1 MRGRTAALASVLDQ
15 GAAGLTNIL
24 VLVLAARLSTVSGF
38 ARFSMVYLVFTVVL
52 GLFMAYVG
60 QALVLERGST
70 AERAAACRGA
80 LGFTAVAACAVGAAL
95 VAAGAVAPPSA
106 RALAALGAV
115 LPVVLLQDA
124 ARYCFSLLGRPHH
137 ALAADGLRL
146 GCTVAVLAV
155 QPDGASPVRLVL
167 AWGLAALPGLLLALA
182 LLRRPLRGGGR
193 ADLRRYVRRGH
204 LGRRFAVEFAVGNG
218 SSQLAV
224 LGLGL
229 LGSPSAVGA
238 LRGASALFG
247 PLNVF
252 FGAANGFGPPL
263 LNRLGGGRAVVRATL
278 LLGAALAGTGA
289 VWGAVWWLLPGGWGR
304 QVLGDTWPAVAAIL
318 PASAVQYTLMG
329 FGVSALLTL
338 RVLSPRDTLPVQV
351 FFSLLSVALLGAG
364 FALAG
369 AVGAAWG
376 LACGSGAKALA
387 AWVRVW
393 RLRRAAPGAEPA
405 PRDPAARAA
414 AHD

>member
-1 MRGRTAALASVLDQ
+1 MSTPDGALRGRTAALASVLDQ

-182 LLRRPLRGGGR
+182 LLRSPLRGGG
-193 ADLRRYVRRGH
+193 
-204 LGRRFAVEFAVGNG
+204 GRTCGAMCGAATWDGG
-218 SSQLAV
+218 SPWS
-224 LGLGL
+224 
-229 LGSPSAVGA
+229 SPSATA
-238 LRGASALFG
+238 PASSRCSASAC
-247 PLNVF
+247 
-252 FGAANGFGPPL
+252 
-263 LNRLGGGRAVVRATL
+263 
-278 LLGAALAGTGA
+278 
-289 VWGAVWWLLPGGWGR
+289 W
-304 QVLGDTWPAVAAIL
+304 
-318 PASAVQYTLMG
+318 
-329 FGVSALLTL
+329 
-338 RVLSPRDTLPVQV
+338 
-351 FFSLLSVALLGAG
+351 
-364 FALAG
+364 
-369 AVGAAWG
+369 
-376 LACGSGAKALA
+376 
-387 AWVRVW
+387 
-393 RLRRAAPGAEPA
+393 
-405 PRDPAARAA
+405 AARRRWARCGA
-414 AHD
+414 RRRCSAR